1 MGPQERQSLLCL
13 SSCFAEKPNVTITAE
28 MVELGGG
35 DFWVVSC
42 ISSGG
47 RPETQI
53 HLEPAAGEDVQN
65 EADSDSFT
73 QTQTVVLPAE
83 EYHGQ
88 DVTCAFQHPKFSHT
102 ERRVVTL
109 PSFCEYRLSDLDP
122 GEFAEENAD
131 VHSFRFCRFVRGP
144 LVELRFGSEFQF
156 SACRVRGA
164 AGRTAE

>member
-1 MGPQERQSLLCL
+1 M
-13 SSCFAEKPNVTITAE
+13 TITAE

-65 EADSDSFT
+65 EVDSDSYT

-122 GEFAEENAD
+122 GEFEEENAD